1 MKSNVLAA
9 ISFCLLSLF
18 VAGWIAFSIKEPFS
32 FVNFDAKNQKTSE
45 IQEKQE
51 WIQTMS
57 DHKGNTYTYPT
68 NEMVLRYDFDRGV
81 EPLRIFIK
89 DLSEYRFFCINQILI
104 ESKIEYAY
112 YKTNEV
118 IQLVVFLNDKK
129 MQDKILEDFD
139 YYQIQYSLYSSSH

>member
-1 MKSNVLAA
+1 MKSKILAA
-9 ISFCLLSLF
+9 ISFCFLFLF
-18 VAGWIAFSIKEPFS
+18 VAGWIAYSIKTPLFFGIS
-32 FVNFDAKNQKTSE
+32 DTKKKNSPQ

-51 WIQTMS
+51 WVGLMS
-57 DHKGNTYTYPT
+57 DHKSNAYIYPT
-68 NEMVLRYDFDRGV
+68 NEMVLKYDFDRGV